1 MQIIPISYGT
11 SMHLTTLTPARSL
24 LALAICLACS
34 PVAAV
39 EPAAAPGHQAPSA
52 HNFSIARQSLAN
64 ALDQLSTQSGL
75 QIAYSSA
82 MAQGIES
89 AGVSGRMSAE
99 QALSTLL
106 VGTGLG
112 FERNGANAVLLTRL
126 PQSSQA
132 VELEATQIVSNQL
145 GTVTEGSGSYTPGT
159 IATATRMVLTPRQT
173 PQSITVVTRQH
184 MEDFGLNNV
193 DDVMRHTPGI
203 TVSAY
208 DTDRT
213 NYYARGFSINNFQY
227 DGIPSTVRNVAYSAG
242 NTLSDMAIYD
252 RVEVLKGATG
262 LLTGAGSLGAT
273 INLVRKK
280 PTAQFQGHA
289 SLGMG
294 SWDNY
299 RSELDVSGPLTET
312 GNVRGRAVAAYQDK
326 QSFLDHYSRKT
337 STYYGILEFDL
348 SPDTLLTVGGDYQDN
363 IPKGSSWSGTF
374 PLINATGGHNSMSRS
389 YNNGAT
395 WSGWEQYTRT
405 AFAMLEH
412 DLGNG
417 WVTKLQLDHKINSYH
432 AELGSIQFD
441 EPQTNGTAKVNAQK
455 YTGDTTSD
463 SADLYL
469 SGPFN
474 LFGREHELVLGGS
487 IANSRWTGKGYWSPD
502 FLGANGNVVDF
513 YNWHGKIERPIWGLP
528 AQRTDDTVRQTGTYM
543 TTRLNLMDDLNL
555 FLGGRVVN
563 YHLTG
568 LTPSYKESGRF
579 VPYVGAIYD
588 LDEHFSVYAS
598 YTDIFMPQESWN
610 KDRDSKLLNPDEG
623 QNYELG
629 LKGEFFEGRLNSSL
643 AYFEV
648 HETNRSVPDDAYNNQ
663 TPTPDNYAFK
673 GAKAVTK
680 GYELEIS
687 GELSPGWQV
696 QAGYTHK
703 IVRDDEGAK
712 ISTFEPENQV
722 NLYTS
727 YKLKGDLDKLTVGG
741 GLRWQSVGWYSVYN
755 APRKINEDISQD
767 AYWLVDL
774 MTRYQITQN
783 LSATLNVNNLFDKSY
798 YTNVGFYN
806 SAAYGEP
813 RNFMLST
820 RWDF

>member
-1 MQIIPISYGT
+1 
-11 SMHLTTLTPARSL
+11 MHLPTLTPARSI
-24 LALAICLACS
+24 LALAICLTCN

-39 EPAAAPGHQAPSA
+39 EPAAAPGTQAAALHSFA
-52 HNFSIARQSLAN
+52 IARQSLAN
-64 ALDQLSTQSGL
+64 ALDQLSNQSGL
-75 QIAYSSA
+75 QIAYASS
-82 MAQGIES
+82 MAQGLES
-89 AGVSGRMSAE
+89 PGVSGRMSAE
-99 QALSTLL
+99 QALSKLL
-106 VGTGLG
+106 AGTGLG
-112 FERNGANAVLLTRL
+112 FERNGNNAVLLTRL
-126 PQSSQA
+126 AQSGQA
-132 VELEATQIVSNQL
+132 MELEATQITSNQL

-280 PTAQFQGHA
+280 PTAEFKGHA

-299 RSELDVSGPLTET
+299 RSELDISGPLTET

-374 PLINATGGHNSMSRS
+374 PLLNATGDRNSMPRS

-412 DLGNG
+412 DLGDG

-455 YTGDTTSD
+455 YTGDTVSD

-469 SGPFN
+469 SGPFS

-502 FLGANGNVVDF
+502 FPGGNGNVVDF
-513 YNWHGKIERPIWGLP
+513 YQWRGKLQRPIWGQP

-579 VPYVGAIYD
+579 VPYIGAVYD
-588 LDEHFSVYAS
+588 LNDNFSAYAS

-610 KDRDSKLLNPDEG
+610 KDRNSTLLNPDEG

-648 HETNRSVPDDAYNNQ
+648 HETNRPVPDDAYNNQ
-663 TPTPDNYAFK
+663 TPAPNNYAFK

-680 GYELEIS
+680 GYELEVS
-687 GELSPGWQV
+687 GELSPGWQI

-703 IVRDDEGAK
+703 VVRDDQDQK
-712 ISTFEPENQV
+712 ISTFEPEDQV

-727 YKLKGDLDKLTVGG
+727 YKLKGDLDQLTVGG
-741 GLRWQSVGWYSVYN
+741 GLRWQSVGWYSIYN
-755 APRKINEDISQD
+755 SPRQINQDISQE

-774 MTRYQITQN
+774 MTRYQITKN
-783 LSATLNVNNLFDKSY
+783 LSATLNVNNIFDKSY